1 VGADTL
7 HAAVPSM
14 ILQPLVENALR
25 HGLLA
30 KAEPGRLHVASR
42 RDGDALH
49 LCVDDDGLG
58 LPPGGPT
65 EGVGLGNTRERLRVL
80 FGAGASLALERK
92 AGGGTRVELRLPFRE
107 HAA

>member
-1 VGADTL
+1 
-7 HAAVPSM
+7 M

-49 LCVDDDGLG
+49 LRVDDDGLG
-58 LPPGGPT
+58 LPAGGAA
-65 EGVGLGNTRERLRVL
+65 EGVGLGNTRARLRVL
-80 FGAGASLALERK
+80 FGAAASLVLERK

-107 HAA
+107 HLA